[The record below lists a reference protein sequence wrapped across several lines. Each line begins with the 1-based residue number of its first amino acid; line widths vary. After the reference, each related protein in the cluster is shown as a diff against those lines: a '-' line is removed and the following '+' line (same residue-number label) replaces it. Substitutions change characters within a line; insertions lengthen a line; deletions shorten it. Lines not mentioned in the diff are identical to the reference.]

1 MKRFFVLMI
10 FAVVLN
16 MMNNLK
22 ASNPRFYLTPQQE
35 KIVTISAFAS
45 IGKLDKLKPELT
57 EGLEAGLTINEIK
70 EILVHLYAYSGFPR
84 SLRGIQTFMEVLD
97 EREAKGIND
106 NWGRESTPIT
116 DTLDNKYERGKK
128 ILAKLSCTTP
138 PEGRVTKGYAGFSPE
153 IETFLKEHLFADLFE
168 RDVLTYAQRETVTL
182 SVLMSIGDVEPM
194 LNAHINLA
202 LNLGITSEQVKE
214 IIQIIKINVGKKES
228 GVAEK
233 ILDEVLKNRN
243 LK

>member
-1 MKRFFVLMI
+1 MKRFFILMI

-16 MMNNLK
+16 MLNNLK
-22 ASNPRFYLTPQQE
+22 ASNPLFYLTPQQE

-45 IGKLDKLKPELT
+45 KGKLDKLKPELT

-97 EREAKGIND
+97 ERQAKGIND

-116 DTLDNKYERGKK
+116 DTQDKYERGKK
-128 ILAKLSCTTP
+128 ILAKLSRTTP

-168 RDVLTYAQRETVTL
+168 RDVLTYAQREIVTL

>member
-1 MKRFFVLMI
+1 MKRFFILMI

-97 EREAKGIND
+97 ERQVKGIND
-106 NWGRESTPIT
+106 NWGRESKPIT
-116 DTLDNKYERGKK
+116 DTLDKYERGKK
-128 ILAKLSCTTP
+128 ILAKLSRTTP
-138 PEGRVTKGYAGFSPE
+138 PEGRVTKGYAGFRPE

-168 RDVLTYAQRETVTL
+168 RDVLTYAQREIVTL

-194 LNAHINLA
+194 LNAH
-202 LNLGITSEQVKE
+202 LNLSLNVGITTEQLVE

>member
-1 MKRFFVLMI
+1 MKRFFILMI
-10 FAVVLN
+10 FVVVLN

-45 IGKLDKLKPELT
+45 KGKLDKLKPELT

-97 EREAKGIND
+97 ERQAKGIND

-168 RDVLTYAQRETVTL
+168 RDVLTYAQREIVTL

>member
-45 IGKLDKLKPELT
+45 KGKLDKLKPELT

-70 EILVHLYAYSGFPR
+70 EILIHLYAYSGFPR

-97 EREAKGIND
+97 ERQAKGIND

-168 RDVLTYAQRETVTL
+168 RDVLTYAQREIVTL

-214 IIQIIKINVGKKES
+214 IIHIIKINVGKKES

-233 ILDEVLKNRN
+233 ILDKVLKNRN